1 MKKTKSI
8 LFMLVF
14 LLLASTLV
22 VAQQTTVKGSK
33 KATTKTVTI
42 DTRVDNMGYWQEM
55 AHLGL
60 VSVAPD
66 VQVEKGTFTGSKIK
80 AITVFRDDSPD
91 VPLTTLNSTQ
101 SENSVFADP
110 SDKNHVLNSNN
121 STQNPVGQLYGA
133 NDFYTSDGGETW
145 GGELQGAG
153 GGNSGDP
160 TTAIGISGRMF
171 VNYIQNSYGQGVSY
185 SDNGGQN
192 WTTKTVCPSPGGI
205 LDKNHMWIDNS
216 ISSPYEGNLYV
227 AWSNLASGPSIN
239 QIDISRSTN
248 DGVTW
253 SAFSTIS
260 TAINAGS
267 HNQGV
272 NIHTGPNGEVYVLW
286 AVYDSWPSDE
296 TALGFARSLDG
307 GATYETAHRIITNIR
322 GIRTT
327 GTSKNQRVNSFPSMA
342 VDISNGPNHGAIYA
356 VWTNI
361 GIPGVNTGTGC
372 DAYMIKSTDNGT
384 TWSAPTRI
392 NQDPFGLGKQHYF
405 PWICCDPAN
414 GTLSC
419 IFYDDRNVTATKDE
433 VFAANS
439 RDGGATW
446 EDFKISDVSF
456 TPTPIPGL
464 AGQYMGDYLGITSQ
478 NRKVY
483 PVWCDNRTGTVMS
496 YTSPY
501 ETGPPPNQP
510 WVAFQSVVVNNG
522 SGRLATGE
530 TAGLNVTMENI
541 GDQPTNNVTVTISS
555 SSPYIN
561 IIDNTEFFGHFDVAA
576 LITIDNAFVV
586 QAANNVPNGTDILF
600 DVVATNG
607 DSTWLSNFTLKAYA
621 PVLTVGGMSISDA
634 SGNGNG
640 GLDPGETAD
649 IVISTTNNGGFDA
662 TNTIATLACSNPLVT
677 INSATFNM
685 GTLAIGQ
692 TGFATFNIT
701 VSPAAP
707 MDTLIHLNYTATSG
721 GYSAQKIFDA
731 TIGLIFDGFESGNF
745 NIFSYVPGGN
755 APWTITNVNPIEGI
769 YCAKSGTIG
778 PNGSS
783 TLSLTY
789 NVSRNDSISFFR
801 KVSSQPT
808 YDFLGFYIDNVQK
821 GQWSGEKAWT
831 RVNFAVPAGVHTF
844 KWAYYKNANTTAGSD
859 CGWIDY
865 IIFPPAVS
873 TTHAISGKLTYPN
886 ASNSPLSNVVLT
898 LKNNSGSVVATTTT
912 NAIGEYA
919 FENLPDGVYTI
930 ESATTRPWSAVTAS
944 DVLLYSKH
952 IANITLLTGI
962 HLAAG
967 DVNGNGTVTAS
978 DLLMIKKRIANITN
992 SFPVGDWLFNA
1003 TPITLVGS
1011 NVVKDYYG
1019 IIYGDANGSY
1029 NPTVAKSTVPNTLP
1043 EQSDAIFSIGSVNAI
1058 DNNVVVPVYITNV
1071 QNLGSFQFT
1080 LQYDPKKLSF
1090 SDVTDW
1096 TPEMNS
1102 VVVGSPK
1109 AGQLTFVW
1117 AADNNG
1123 ADIAEGTMMN
1133 IHFKSRK
1140 NDVSEIAWVSDP
1152 TPVEFGDFN
1161 GKLFTPALKNGTV
1174 NTYGSVG
1181 SQDTQDITIS
1191 PNPGT
1196 GLFTVT
1202 CNFAIQGSYV
1212 IQVVNA
1218 VGKIVY
1224 EENKTILNKFTIDL
1238 NSLSDG
1244 VYYMKLE
1251 NNNNSFMKKLI
1262 IQK

>member
-1 MKKTKSI
+1 MKKATSI

-14 LLLASTLV
+14 MLLASSIV
-22 VAQQTTVKGSK
+22 VAQQPAVKGSK
-33 KATTKTVTI
+33 KATTNKVTI
-42 DTRVDNMGYWQEM
+42 DTRVDNMGYWGEM
-55 AHLGL
+55 ARLG
-60 VSVAPD
+60 VVPVAPD
-66 VQVEKGTFTGSKIK
+66 VQVEKATFTGMGIK
-80 AITVFRDDSPD
+80 AKTVFRDVSPD
-91 VPLTTLNSTQ
+91 VPLTTVNSTQ
-101 SENSVFADP
+101 SECSVFADP
-110 SDKNHVLNSNN
+110 SDKNHALNSNN

-133 NDFYTSDGGETW
+133 NDFYTFDGGTVW
-145 GGELQGAG
+145 GGEVQGAG
-153 GGNSGDP
+153 GSNSGDP
-160 TTAIGISGRMF
+160 TTAIGNGGRMY
-171 VNYIQNSYGQGVSY
+171 VNYIHNNYGQGISY
-185 SDNGGQN
+185 SDNDGQS
-192 WTTKTVCPSPGGI
+192 WTTKQVAPNPGSMC
-205 LDKNHMWIDNS
+205 DKNHMWIDNS
-216 ISSPYEGNLYV
+216 VSSPYEGNLYV
-227 AWSNLASGPSIN
+227 AWTNFGGSNDTEIGIA
-239 QIDISRSTN
+239 RSTN

-253 SAFSTIS
+253 SSPMSIS
-260 TAINAGS
+260 NAINAGS

-272 NIHTGPNGEVYVLW
+272 NVHTGPNGEVYALW

-296 TALGFARSLDG
+296 TALGFAKSTDG
-307 GATYETAHRIITNIR
+307 GATFAPATRIITNIR
-322 GIRTT
+322 GIRTS

-342 VDISNGPNHGAIYA
+342 VDISNSAHRGTIYA
-356 VWTNI
+356 VWANI

-372 DAYMIKSTDNGT
+372 DVYMIKSTDMGATWT
-384 TWSAPTRI
+384 TPMRI
-392 NQDPFGLGKQHYF
+392 NTDPFGNNKQHYF

-419 IFYDDRNVTATKDE
+419 IWYDDRNTTATKCE
-433 VFAANS
+433 AWAANS

-483 PVWCDNRTGTVMS
+483 PVWCDNRTGTVMA
-496 YTSPY
+496 YTSPF

-510 WVAFQSVVVNNG
+510 WVAFQSVVVNNA

-541 GDQPTNNVTVTISS
+541 GDQPTDNVTVTISS
-555 SSPYIN
+555 TSPYVN
-561 IIDNTEFFGHFDVAA
+561 IIDNSEFFGHFDVAA
-576 LITIDNAFVV
+576 LVTITNAFTI
-586 QAANNVPNGTDILF
+586 QATNNVPNGTDIAF

-607 DSTWLSNFTLKAYA
+607 DSTWLSNFTVKAYA
-621 PVLTVGGMSISDA
+621 PVLTVGGMSINDA

-662 TNTIATLACSNPLVT
+662 NNTIATLACSNPLIT

-685 GTLAIGQ
+685 GNLVIGQ
-692 TGFATFNIT
+692 TGFATFNVT

-707 MDTLIHLNYTATSG
+707 MDTLIHFNYTATSG
-721 GYSAQKIFDA
+721 GYAAQKTFDA
-731 TIGLIFDGFESGNF
+731 VVGLIFDGFESGNF
-745 NIFSYVPGGN
+745 NVFSYVQGGS
-755 APWTITNVNPIEGI
+755 APWTITNVDPIEGI

-783 TLSLTY
+783 LLSLTY
-789 NVSRNDSISFFR
+789 NVARNDSISFFR

-831 RVNFAVPAGVHTF
+831 RVSFPVPAGVHTF
-844 KWAYYKNANTTAGSD
+844 KWAYYKNANTTTGSD

-865 IIFPPAVS
+865 IIFPPSVS
-873 TTHAISGKLTYPN
+873 TAHAISGKVTYPN
-886 ASNSPLSNVVLT
+886 ASNSPLSNVLLS

-912 NAIGEYA
+912 NATGDYA

-930 ESATTRPWSAVTAS
+930 ESATSRPWSDVTAADALLFKKHIAS
-944 DVLLYSKH
+944 ITPLTGIYLASGDVNASGSLTAADVLL
-952 IANITLLTGI
+952 
-962 HLAAG
+962 
-967 DVNGNGTVTAS
+967 
-978 DLLMIKKRIANITN
+978 IKKRIAAIIS

-1003 TPITLVGS
+1003 TPITLVGG

-1019 IIYGDANGSY
+1019 IIYGDANASY
-1029 NPTVAKSTVPNTLP
+1029 NPSSSKSSVVPQP
-1043 EQSDAIFSIGSVNAI
+1043 SDAVFTIGSTTTI
-1058 DNNVVVPVYITNV
+1058 DNDVVVPVYVSGV

-1080 LQYDPKKLSF
+1080 LQYDPKKLAY

-1096 TPEMNS
+1096 SADMNS
-1102 VVVGSPK
+1102 VVVGSTRP
-1109 AGQLTFVW
+1109 GQLTFVW
-1117 AADNNG
+1117 TAENSG
-1123 ADIAEGTMMN
+1123 IDITEGTMMN

-1140 NDVSEIAWVSDP
+1140 SDVSEISWTSDP

-1161 GKLFTPALKNGTV
+1161 GNLFTPALKSGTV
-1174 NTYGSVG
+1174 NTYGAVG
-1181 SQDTQDITIS
+1181 SVETQDIAIS
-1191 PNPGT
+1191 PNPGK
-1196 GLFTVT
+1196 GIFTVT
-1202 CNFAIQGSYV
+1202 CNSSIQGSYL
-1212 IQVVNA
+1212 IQVVNS

-1224 EENKTILNKFTIDL
+1224 DETRTISGKFTIDL

-1244 VYYMKLE
+1244 AYYLKVE
-1251 NNNNSFMKKLI
+1251 NNSGSFLKKLV